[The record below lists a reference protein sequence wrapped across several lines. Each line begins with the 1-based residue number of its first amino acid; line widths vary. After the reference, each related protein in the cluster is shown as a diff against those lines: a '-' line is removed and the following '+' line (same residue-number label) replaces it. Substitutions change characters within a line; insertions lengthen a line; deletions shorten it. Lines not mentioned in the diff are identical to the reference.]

1 MNERDFND
9 LQGQVETLRRRLD
22 DQGTMLRRT
31 HAAVTTLAESLGNMV
46 SGQRQR
52 ERRLNLNSFV
62 AYTLFTLLLGGGFFA
77 MYSVRAND
85 LVSARDN
92 AVQERDVARER
103 VTRLEDRI
111 SARERA
117 ERNAY
122 EYYGLIRDNKRS
134 EAIAR
139 YAEIEE
145 EQLTPTE
152 KQLFAESVADAR
164 GHIVDAGYLAGL
176 DAYRLGELDTATT
189 ELQRALAY
197 EDQGPRAA
205 QMRYY
210 LGMSLYKQDDFEN
223 AARQLELAIASRV
236 DQSGVGDARYY
247 LAASLEAL
255 GKYAE
260 ARIEYDKFASA
271 NPNST
276 LTITARRKSAQLAR
290 KASPVN

>member
-1 MNERDFND
+1 MI
-9 LQGQVETLRRRLD
+9 
-22 DQGTMLRRT
+22 RRT
-31 HAAVTTLAESLGNMV
+31 HTAVTSLAETLGTLV
-46 SGQRQR
+46 SSQRQR
-52 ERRLNLNSFV
+52 ERRVSLNSFV

-77 MYSVRAND
+77 MYSMRAND
-85 LVSARDN
+85 LVTSRDN
-92 AVQERDVARER
+92 AVDERDVARQR
-103 VTRLEDRI
+103 ATGLEDEI
-111 SARERA
+111 AERERA

-122 EYYGLIRDNKRS
+122 EYYALLRDNKRS

-145 EQLTPTE
+145 ERLTPTE
-152 KQLFAESVADAR
+152 KQLFAESVKEAR
-164 GHIVDAGYLAGL
+164 GQIVDAGYLAGL
-176 DAYRLGELDTATT
+176 DAYRLGELDKATV

-210 LGMSLYKQDDFEN
+210 LGMSLYKQDDHEN
-223 AARQLELAIASRV
+223 AARQLELAIAGRV

-271 NPNST
+271 NPNSP
-276 LTITARRKSAQLAR
+276 LTVSARRKSAQLAR
-290 KASPVN
+290 KAAPVN